1 VPCRA
6 AAGAALAVVLAS
18 RLAIAQPVEAF
29 PGTKVEAHHP
39 PQQPGVR
46 FLPKLPEGPG
56 ADLPVVIEADTLY
69 GRPDLESVAE
79 GKVEFRRGAM
89 TLKADRLEYQAPTD
103 TARASG
109 HVHIE
114 HNGNTY
120 SGPELLLQVQR
131 FEGYFLSPTY
141 FFGRLGAGGTAER
154 FDFLGQDRGVATGA
168 TYTSCPPENPD
179 WILRADRVTID
190 TSTDE
195 GSADGAVLRF
205 MGVPILAGPHLSFPL
220 SDARK
225 SGWLPPS
232 VNLDNKS
239 GLELSVPYYW
249 NIAPNRDATFTPT
262 LFSRRGAA
270 LDAEYRYLEPGY
282 QGTVQGFALPGDRE
296 ADRDRWA
303 LNFAHQARWEGSAVG
318 QVDYGAAVQRASD
331 DDFWKDIND
340 RLPSKTPRLL
350 PANAYAQRRFD
361 SDWGDTV
368 AYTRVEEWQT
378 LQEDDLDSRI
388 ESPYQRSPQVGVRQ
402 RGEREGFEW
411 TWEAEGNRFNN
422 DDENFD
428 RSLQTGSR
436 LHALGSLA
444 RPWWPLGS
452 PGWIITPRVSL
463 NAASYDTEARNG
475 DRTKTSRTIPTVS
488 LDSAWVF
495 ERRTSFFG
503 RELTQTLEPRLFY
516 VNTPFKRQSNLPNFD
531 SDDKDFNFTSIYS
544 DNVFSGV
551 DRVSDAN
558 QLTAGVTSRFLDG
571 RTGAEA
577 LRLGVAQRLL
587 LRDQR
592 VTPDDGPPITQR
604 WSDLL
609 LLGAT
614 NLIPHWWLDG
624 TVQYSADIS
633 RTVRS
638 VLGARYSPGPFRTIN
653 AAYRYNRDQTEQI
666 EVGWQWPLNE
676 PAREHAAATLA
687 RDQQALEGYG
697 PLAPRTPPTG
707 CPGAW
712 YTVGRVNYSQRDN
725 RVNDALMGLEYDAGC
740 WIGRMVAERQSTG
753 RSQSTTRL
761 LFQLELVGLS
771 RLGSNPLKA
780 LRDNIPGYRLLREE
794 SPPVT
799 PELHIP

>member
-1 VPCRA
+1 M
-6 AAGAALAVVLAS
+6 ALAVVALAG
-18 RLAIAQPVEAF
+18 RLAAAQPVEAV
-29 PGTKVEAHHP
+29 PGAKVEAHHA

-46 FLPKLPEGPG
+46 FMPKLPQGPD
-56 ADLPVVIEADTLY
+56 ADLPVVIESDTLY

-79 GKVEFRRGAM
+79 GKVEFRRGTL
-89 TLKADRLEYQAPTD
+89 TLKAERLEYQAPTD

-109 HVHIE
+109 DVHIE

-120 SGPELLLQVQR
+120 SGSELLLKVQR
-131 FEGYFLSPTY
+131 FEGYFLSPT
-141 FFGRLGAGGTAER
+141 FFFSRLGAGGTAER

-168 TYTSCPPENPD
+168 TYTSCPPEDPD

-195 GSADGAVLRF
+195 GSAEGAVLRF
-205 MGVPILAGPHLSFPL
+205 MGVPILAAPRLSFPL

-239 GLELSVPYYW
+239 GLELAVPYYW
-249 NIAPNRDATFTPT
+249 NIAPNRDATFTPSV
-262 LFSRRGAA
+262 FSRRGVS
-270 LDAEYRYLEPGY
+270 LDAEYRYLEPGF
-282 QGTVQGFALPGDRE
+282 QGMVQGFALPGDRE
-296 ADRDRWA
+296 ANRDRWA
-303 LNFAHQARWEGSAVG
+303 LNLAHQARWEGTTVG
-318 QVDYGAAVQRASD
+318 LVDYGAAVQRVSD
-331 DDFWKDIND
+331 DEFWKDIHD
-340 RLPSKTPRLL
+340 RLPTKTPRLL

-378 LQEDDLDSRI
+378 LQERDLASRI
-388 ESPYQRSPQVGVRQ
+388 ESPYQRSPQIGVRQ
-402 RGEREGFEW
+402 RGARQGFEW
-411 TWEAEGNRFNN
+411 TWEAEGNRFTN
-422 DDENFD
+422 DDEHFD
-428 RSLQTGSR
+428 RDLQTGSR
-436 LHALGSLA
+436 LHALGTLA
-444 RPWWPLGS
+444 RPWWPRGS
-452 PGWIITPRVSL
+452 PGWIVTPRVSL
-463 NAASYDTEARNG
+463 NAASYDTEALDG
-475 DRTKTSRTIPTVS
+475 DRTESSRTIPTVS
-488 LDSAWVF
+488 LDSSWVF
-495 ERRTSFFG
+495 ERRTSFLG

-516 VNTPFKRQSNLPNFD
+516 VNTPFKRQSDLPNFD

-558 QLTAGVTSRFLDG
+558 QLTAGVTTRFLDG

-577 LRLGVAQRLL
+577 LRLGVAQRML

-592 VTPDDGPPITQR
+592 VTADDGPPITQR

-624 TVQYSADIS
+624 TVQYNADIS
-633 RTVRS
+633 RAVRS
-638 VLGARYSPGPFRTIN
+638 VLGARYSPGPYRTVN

-676 PAREHAAATLA
+676 PARQHAASTLA
-687 RDQQALEGYG
+687 RDQQALDGYG

-712 YTVGRVNYSQRDN
+712 YTVGRVNYSQRDE
-725 RVNDALMGLEYDAGC
+725 RVTDALVGLEYDGGC

-753 RSQSTTRL
+753 RSQATTRL

>member
-1 VPCRA
+1 M
-6 AAGAALAVVLAS
+6 ALAVVALAG
-18 RLAIAQPVEAF
+18 RLAAAQPVEAV
-29 PGTKVEAHHP
+29 PGAKVEAHHP

-46 FLPKLPEGPG
+46 FMPKLPQGPD
-56 ADLPVVIEADTLY
+56 ADLPVVIESDTLY

-79 GKVEFRRGAM
+79 GKVEFRRGTL
-89 TLKADRLEYQAPTD
+89 TLKAERLEYQAPTD

-109 HVHIE
+109 DVHIE

-120 SGPELLLQVQR
+120 SGSELLLKVQR
-131 FEGYFLSPTY
+131 FEGYFLSPT
-141 FFGRLGAGGTAER
+141 FFFSRLGAGGTAER

-168 TYTSCPPENPD
+168 TYTSCPPEDPD

-195 GSADGAVLRF
+195 GSAEGAVLRF
-205 MGVPILAGPHLSFPL
+205 MGVPILAAPRLSFPL

-239 GLELSVPYYW
+239 GLELAVPYYW
-249 NIAPNRDATFTPT
+249 NIAPNRDATFTPSV
-262 LFSRRGAA
+262 FSRRGVS
-270 LDAEYRYLEPGY
+270 LDAEYRYLEPGF
-282 QGTVQGFALPGDRE
+282 QGVAQGFALPGDRE
-296 ADRDRWA
+296 ANRDRWA
-303 LNFAHQARWEGSAVG
+303 LNLAHQARWEGTTVG
-318 QVDYGAAVQRASD
+318 LVDYGAAVQRVSD
-331 DDFWKDIND
+331 DEFWKDIHD
-340 RLPSKTPRLL
+340 RLPTKTPRLL

-368 AYTRVEEWQT
+368 AYTRIEEWQT
-378 LQEDDLDSRI
+378 LQERDLASRI
-388 ESPYQRSPQVGVRQ
+388 ESPYQRSPQIGVRQ
-402 RGEREGFEW
+402 RGARQGFEW
-411 TWEAEGNRFNN
+411 TWEAEGNRFTN
-422 DDENFD
+422 DDEHFD
-428 RSLQTGSR
+428 RDLQTGSR

-452 PGWIITPRVSL
+452 PGWIVTPRVSL
-463 NAASYDTEARNG
+463 NAASYDTEALDG
-475 DRTKTSRTIPTVS
+475 DRTESSRTIPTVS
-488 LDSAWVF
+488 LDSSWVF
-495 ERRTSFFG
+495 ERRTSFLG

-516 VNTPFKRQSNLPNFD
+516 VNTPFKRQSDLPNFD

-558 QLTAGVTSRFLDG
+558 QLTAGVTTRFLDG

-577 LRLGVAQRLL
+577 LRLGVAQQHA

-592 VTPDDGPPITQR
+592 VTADDGPPITQR

-624 TVQYSADIS
+624 TVQYNADIS
-633 RTVRS
+633 RAVRS
-638 VLGARYSPGPFRTIN
+638 VLGARYSPGPYRTVN

-676 PAREHAAATLA
+676 PARQHAASTLA
-687 RDQQALEGYG
+687 RDQQALDGYG

-712 YTVGRVNYSQRDN
+712 YTVGRVNYSQRDE
-725 RVNDALMGLEYDAGC
+725 RVTDALVGLEYDGGC

-753 RSQSTTRL
+753 RSQATTRL

>member
-1 VPCRA
+1 MALTVV
-6 AAGAALAVVLAS
+6 ALAG
-18 RLAIAQPVEAF
+18 RLAAAQPVEAV
-29 PGTKVEAHHP
+29 PGAKVEAHHP

-46 FLPKLPEGPG
+46 FMPKLPQGPD
-56 ADLPVVIEADTLY
+56 ADLPVVIESDTLY

-79 GKVEFRRGAM
+79 GKVEFRRGTL
-89 TLKADRLEYQAPTD
+89 TLKAERLEYQAPTD

-109 HVHIE
+109 DVHIE

-120 SGPELLLQVQR
+120 SGSELLLKVQR
-131 FEGYFLSPTY
+131 FEGYFLSPT
-141 FFGRLGAGGTAER
+141 FFFSRLGAGGTAER

-168 TYTSCPPENPD
+168 TYTSCPPEDPD

-195 GSADGAVLRF
+195 GSAEGAVLRF
-205 MGVPILAGPHLSFPL
+205 MGVPILAAPRLSFPL

-239 GLELSVPYYW
+239 GLELAVPYYW
-249 NIAPNRDATFTPT
+249 NIAPNRDATFTPSV
-262 LFSRRGAA
+262 FSRRGVS
-270 LDAEYRYLEPGY
+270 LDAEYRYLEPGF
-282 QGTVQGFALPGDRE
+282 QGVAQGFALPGDRE
-296 ADRDRWA
+296 ANRDRWA
-303 LNFAHQARWEGSAVG
+303 LNLAHQARWEGTTVG
-318 QVDYGAAVQRASD
+318 LVDYGAAVQRVSD
-331 DDFWKDIND
+331 DEFWKDIHD
-340 RLPSKTPRLL
+340 RLPTKTPRLL

-368 AYTRVEEWQT
+368 AYTRIEEWQT
-378 LQEDDLDSRI
+378 LQERDLASRI
-388 ESPYQRSPQVGVRQ
+388 ESPYQRSPQIGVRQ
-402 RGEREGFEW
+402 RGARQGFEW
-411 TWEAEGNRFNN
+411 TWEAEGNRFTNV
-422 DDENFD
+422 DEHFD
-428 RSLQTGSR
+428 RVLQTGSR

-452 PGWIITPRVSL
+452 PGWIVTPRVSL
-463 NAASYDTEARNG
+463 NAASYDTEALDG
-475 DRTKTSRTIPTVS
+475 DRTESSRTIPTVS
-488 LDSAWVF
+488 LDSSWVF
-495 ERRTSFFG
+495 ERRTSFLG

-516 VNTPFKRQSNLPNFD
+516 VNTPFKRQSDLPNFD

-558 QLTAGVTSRFLDG
+558 QLTAGVTTRFLDG

-577 LRLGVAQRLL
+577 LRLGVAQRML

-592 VTPDDGPPITQR
+592 VTADDGPPITQR

-624 TVQYSADIS
+624 TVQYNADIS
-633 RTVRS
+633 RAVRS
-638 VLGARYSPGPFRTIN
+638 VLGARYSPGPYRTVN

-676 PAREHAAATLA
+676 PARQHAASTLA
-687 RDQQALEGYG
+687 RDQQALDGYG

-712 YTVGRVNYSQRDN
+712 YTVGRVNYSQRDE
-725 RVNDALMGLEYDAGC
+725 RVTDALVGLEYDGGC

-753 RSQSTTRL
+753 RSQATTRL

>member
-1 VPCRA
+1 M
-6 AAGAALAVVLAS
+6 ALAVVALAG
-18 RLAIAQPVEAF
+18 RLAAAQPVEAV
-29 PGTKVEAHHP
+29 PGAKVEAHHP

-46 FLPKLPEGPG
+46 FMPKLPQGPD
-56 ADLPVVIEADTLY
+56 ADLPVVIESDTLY

-79 GKVEFRRGAM
+79 GKVEFRRGTL
-89 TLKADRLEYQAPTD
+89 TLKAERLEYQAPTD

-109 HVHIE
+109 DVHIE

-120 SGPELLLQVQR
+120 SGSELLLKVQR
-131 FEGYFLSPTY
+131 FEGYFLSPT
-141 FFGRLGAGGTAER
+141 FFFSRLGAGGTAER

-168 TYTSCPPENPD
+168 TYTSCPPEDPD

-195 GSADGAVLRF
+195 GSAEGAVLRF
-205 MGVPILAGPHLSFPL
+205 MGVPILAAPRLSFPL

-239 GLELSVPYYW
+239 GLELAVPYYW
-249 NIAPNRDATFTPT
+249 NIAPNRDATFTPSV
-262 LFSRRGAA
+262 FSRRGVS
-270 LDAEYRYLEPGY
+270 LDAEYRYLEPGF
-282 QGTVQGFALPGDRE
+282 QGVAQGFALPGDRE
-296 ADRDRWA
+296 ANRDRWA
-303 LNFAHQARWEGSAVG
+303 LNLAHQARWEGTTVG
-318 QVDYGAAVQRASD
+318 LVDYGAAVQRVSD
-331 DDFWKDIND
+331 DEFWKDIHD
-340 RLPSKTPRLL
+340 RLPTKTPRLL

-378 LQEDDLDSRI
+378 LQERDLASRI
-388 ESPYQRSPQVGVRQ
+388 ESPYQRSPQIGVRQ
-402 RGEREGFEW
+402 RGARQGFEW
-411 TWEAEGNRFNN
+411 TWEAEGNRFTN
-422 DDENFD
+422 DDEHFD
-428 RSLQTGSR
+428 RDLQTGSR

-452 PGWIITPRVSL
+452 PGWIVTPRVSL
-463 NAASYDTEARNG
+463 NAASYDTEALDG
-475 DRTKTSRTIPTVS
+475 DRTESSRTIPTVS
-488 LDSAWVF
+488 LDSSWVF
-495 ERRTSFFG
+495 ERRTSFLG

-516 VNTPFKRQSNLPNFD
+516 VNTPFKRQSDLPNFD

-558 QLTAGVTSRFLDG
+558 QLTAGVTTRFLDG

-577 LRLGVAQRLL
+577 LRLGVAQRML

-592 VTPDDGPPITQR
+592 VTADDGPPITQR

-624 TVQYSADIS
+624 TVQYNADIS
-633 RTVRS
+633 RAVRS
-638 VLGARYSPGPFRTIN
+638 VLGARYSPGPYRTVN

-676 PAREHAAATLA
+676 PARQHAASTLA
-687 RDQQALEGYG
+687 RDQQALDGYG

-712 YTVGRVNYSQRDN
+712 YTVGRVNYSQRDE
-725 RVNDALMGLEYDAGC
+725 RVTDALVGLEYDGGC

-753 RSQSTTRL
+753 RSQATTRL

>member
-1 VPCRA
+1 M
-6 AAGAALAVVLAS
+6 ALAVVALAG
-18 RLAIAQPVEAF
+18 RLAAAQPVEAV
-29 PGTKVEAHHP
+29 PGAKVEAHHP

-46 FLPKLPEGPG
+46 FMPKLPQGPD
-56 ADLPVVIEADTLY
+56 ADLPVVIESDTLY

-79 GKVEFRRGAM
+79 GKVEFRRGTL
-89 TLKADRLEYQAPTD
+89 TLKAERLEYQAPTD

-109 HVHIE
+109 DVHIE

-120 SGPELLLQVQR
+120 SGSELLLKVQR
-131 FEGYFLSPTY
+131 FEGYFLSPT
-141 FFGRLGAGGTAER
+141 FLFSRLGACGTAER
-154 FDFLGQDRGVATGA
+154 FDFIGQDRGVATGA
-168 TYTSCPPENPD
+168 TYTSCPPEDPD

-195 GSADGAVLRF
+195 GSAEGAVLRF
-205 MGVPILAGPHLSFPL
+205 MGVPILAAPRLSFPL

-239 GLELSVPYYW
+239 GLELAVPYYW
-249 NIAPNRDATFTPT
+249 NIAPNRDATFTPSV
-262 LFSRRGAA
+262 FSRRGVS
-270 LDAEYRYLEPGY
+270 LDAEYRYLEPGF
-282 QGTVQGFALPGDRE
+282 QGVAQGFALPGDRE
-296 ADRDRWA
+296 ANRDRWA
-303 LNFAHQARWEGSAVG
+303 LNLAHQARWEGTTVG
-318 QVDYGAAVQRASD
+318 LVDYGAAVQRVSD
-331 DDFWKDIND
+331 DEFWKDIHD
-340 RLPSKTPRLL
+340 RLPTKTPRLL

-368 AYTRVEEWQT
+368 AYTRIEEWQT
-378 LQEDDLDSRI
+378 LQERDLASRI
-388 ESPYQRSPQVGVRQ
+388 ESPYQRSPQIGVRQ
-402 RGEREGFEW
+402 RGARQGFEW
-411 TWEAEGNRFNN
+411 TWEAEGNRFTN
-422 DDENFD
+422 DDEHFD
-428 RSLQTGSR
+428 RDLQTGSR

-452 PGWIITPRVSL
+452 PGWIVTPRVSL
-463 NAASYDTEARNG
+463 NAASYDTEALDG
-475 DRTKTSRTIPTVS
+475 DRTESSRTIPTVS
-488 LDSAWVF
+488 LDSSWVF
-495 ERRTSFFG
+495 ERRTSFLG

-516 VNTPFKRQSNLPNFD
+516 VNTPFKRQSDLPNFD

-558 QLTAGVTSRFLDG
+558 QLTAGVTTRFLDG

-577 LRLGVAQRLL
+577 LRLGVAQRML

-592 VTPDDGPPITQR
+592 VTADDGPPITQR

-624 TVQYSADIS
+624 TVQYNADIS
-633 RTVRS
+633 RAVRS
-638 VLGARYSPGPFRTIN
+638 VLGARYSPGPYRTVN

-676 PAREHAAATLA
+676 PARQHAASTLA
-687 RDQQALEGYG
+687 RDQQALDGYG

-712 YTVGRVNYSQRDN
+712 YTVGRVNYSQRDE
-725 RVNDALMGLEYDAGC
+725 RVTDALVGLEYDGGC

-753 RSQSTTRL
+753 RSQATTRL